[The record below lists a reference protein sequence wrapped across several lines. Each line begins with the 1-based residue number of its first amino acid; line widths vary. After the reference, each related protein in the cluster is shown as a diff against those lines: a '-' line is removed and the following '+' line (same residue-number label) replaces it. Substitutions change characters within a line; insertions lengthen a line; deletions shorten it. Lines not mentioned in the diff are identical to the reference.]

1 MSFDPGAAA
10 GADSGIFGLTTSLDE
25 SRVVIVPVPFEATTS
40 YGGGTS
46 GGPAALLAASR
57 QVDLFD
63 FGTGRPYEA
72 GIFMLDESSE
82 IRRLD
87 RKARKQ
93 ALEIIA
99 LGGRVEGSA
108 KLERQ
113 LAKVNKQCARVN
125 DIVYETARALIA
137 RDKLVATVGGDHAAP
152 YGAIR
157 AHSEAYTGMGI
168 LHVDAHCDLRPAYEG
183 FSWSHASIM
192 YNVLTNL
199 DGVSRIVQVG
209 IRDFSEEEQAIARD
223 SGRISIYHDEMLVSE
238 KFDGVPWN
246 RIVERMV
253 GELPA
258 DVYISFDI
266 DGLDPALCPHTGTP
280 VPGGLSWHEAV
291 ALVAGVQKAGRR
303 IVGLDLNEVA
313 PGSDGDEWDANVGAR
328 LLYKMI
334 GYALP
339 SQK

>member
-1 MSFDPGAAA
+1 MPFDPGAAA
-10 GADSGIFGLTTSLDE
+10 GPESGIFGLTTSLEE
-25 SRVVIVPVPFEATTS
+25 SRVVVLPVPFEATTS

-72 GIFMLDESSE
+72 GIFMLEESAE

-87 RKARKQ
+87 RKARKK

-99 LGGRVEGSA
+99 LGGSVEGDA
-108 KLERQ
+108 RLERR
-113 LAKVNKQCARVN
+113 LAKVNLQCARVN
-125 DIVYETARALIA
+125 DIVYETTRALLA
-137 RDKLVATVGGDHAAP
+137 NDKLVATVGGDHAAP

-157 AHSEAYTGMGI
+157 AHSEAFPGMGI

-183 FSWSHASIM
+183 FVWSHASII
-192 YNVLTNL
+192 YNVLTRL

-223 SGRISIYHDEMLVSE
+223 SGRVSIYHDEMLVAE

-246 RIVERMV
+246 RLVARIVE
-253 GELPA
+253 GLPA
-258 DVYISFDI
+258 DVYVSFDI

-291 ALVAGVQKAGRR
+291 ALVAGVQKSGRR

-334 GYALP
+334 GYALL
-339 SQK
+339 SQR